1 MSNHLDDDVD
11 SNMEIGIFQLLP
23 APEAL
28 ADREVIAQA
37 LWEVDHAEAG
47 GFGSVWIAEHHL
59 SSFGLVGAPSVY
71 AAAVAQRTR
80 GVLIGYAVAVLPLH
94 HPLRLAEE
102 IAWVDNLSHG
112 RLLVGV
118 GPGFSPYELGAFG
131 VPLDER
137 HARLQ
142 EGLAILRAAL
152 SQETFHHTGRF
163 WTIPPVTLRPRP
175 FRGAAPPFLRAVSS
189 IESLRQ
195 AAADGTPLML
205 GLKPMAE
212 LAAWVAAYRARR
224 SELGLPAAAID
235 REVAR
240 WRVLRRVCLGPSD
253 EEALAAAR
261 RALRWEADTA
271 RRVHG
276 GGDAGAASAGAGAR
290 LADGSEVAAGA
301 GTAARFADGSHATAA
316 PGTGSAHGVSELP
329 EVAGG
334 CVGTPRAVLRE
345 LLALR
350 ELGIR
355 HVIAWLNFG
364 DLPYARVRR
373 SMELLSREVIPALT
387 AGAPDLSAGTREPAG
402 AAPAKLARARRGRSR
417 PASGT
422 RTAPWPPAARCAAA
436 RGSW

>member
-1 MSNHLDDDVD
+1 
-11 SNMEIGIFQLLP
+11 MEIGIFQLLP
-23 APEAL
+23 APETL

-47 GFGSVWIAEHHL
+47 GFGSIWIAEHHL

-80 GVLIGYAVAVLPLH
+80 RVRIGYAVAVLPLH

-102 IAWVDNLSHG
+102 IAWVDNLSQG

-137 HARLQ
+137 QARLQ

-152 SQETFHHTGRF
+152 SQGTFSHAGRF

-175 FRGAAPPFLRAVSS
+175 FRGAAPPLLRAVSTM
-189 IESLRQ
+189 ESLRQ
-195 AAADGTPLML
+195 AALDGTPVML
-205 GLKPMAE
+205 GLKPAAE
-212 LAAWVAAYRARR
+212 IADYVAAYRARR

-235 REVAR
+235 GEVAE

-253 EEALAAAR
+253 EEAVAGAR
-261 RALRWEADTA
+261 QALRWEAETA

-276 GGDAGAASAGAGAR
+276 GGGAGAAAAGAVPAAR
-290 LADGSEVAAGA
+290 LADGSEVVA
-301 GTAARFADGSHATAA
+301 GTGASATLADGPHVAAA
-316 PGTGSAHGVSELP
+316 PGAGPRLGAAEPP
-329 EVAGG
+329 EVTGG
-334 CVGTPRAVLRE
+334 CVGTPRTVLRE
-345 LLALR
+345 LAALR
-350 ELGIR
+350 DLGIR

-364 DLPYARVRR
+364 DLPYAKVRR
-373 SMELLSREVIPALT
+373 SMELLSREVIPALA
-387 AGAPDLSAGTREPAG
+387 AGAPVLHAGPRQ
-402 AAPAKLARARRGRSR
+402 
-417 PASGT
+417 
-422 RTAPWPPAARCAAA
+422 PAA
-436 RGSW
+436 GVP